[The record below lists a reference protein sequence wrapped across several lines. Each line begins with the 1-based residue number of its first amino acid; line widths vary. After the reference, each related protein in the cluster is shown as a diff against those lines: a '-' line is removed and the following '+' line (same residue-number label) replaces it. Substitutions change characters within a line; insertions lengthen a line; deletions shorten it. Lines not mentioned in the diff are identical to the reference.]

1 MFEVYL
7 NERRNLLV
15 IEKGTPLPLIAAT
28 GRWRKTKKKVA
39 RVSDEIRSAVQM
51 QGYYMRK
58 LNTKDHGPHKANRH
72 IVSAMCHFYSITP
85 SLAAILPLFR
95 IVNRHVGT
103 LAVISGSVV

>member
-15 IEKGTPLPLIAAT
+15 IGKGTPLPLIAAT

-39 RVSDEIRSAVQM
+39 RVSDEIRSAVQI
-51 QGYYMRK
+51 QGYYIRK
-58 LNTKDHGPHKANRH
+58 LNAKDHGPPKRRRH
-72 IVSAMCHFYSITP
+72 IVSAMCHFYSIIP
-85 SLAAILPLFR
+85 SLTAILTLFR
-95 IVNRHVGT
+95 ALNRHVST